1 MYGKDGMLKFSHKY
15 RTWNSEKVTIFLNL
29 SNLVL
34 LKFQVLADY
43 SLNVS
48 DISEFMETF
57 HLIAMKF
64 FF

>member
-1 MYGKDGMLKFSHKY
+1 MFKFSRKY
-15 RTWNSEKVTIFLNL
+15 RTWNSEKVTIFKNL
-29 SNLVL
+29 SNLAL
-34 LKFQVLADY
+34 LKIQVLADY

-64 FF
+64 F